1 MKVIDLD
8 TETGNQLLET
18 LMSEGWKKVKEYP
31 PLAFDKGIDF
41 DSFTLRKDGLELVL
55 EWTNWLEWEIRG
67 DDAALEALADRYGF
81 KVRFEGETGDGS

>member
-18 LMSEGWKKVKEYP
+18 LISEGWKKVKEYP
-31 PLAFDKGIDF
+31 SLAFDKGIDF

-55 EWTNWLEWEIRG
+55 EWTNWAEWEIRG
-67 DDAALEALADRYGF
+67 DDAALKALADRYAL
-81 KVRFEGETGDGS
+81 KVREERGTGGDS